1 MLYTKDGKTI
11 FESAYLAVARA
22 LPVQSVHTMLQ
33 YGWYQVVDNYPGFDL
48 YIQRIDAQPLV
59 FDEDR
64 QIYVRNFT
72 VSALGAVEQARMLE
86 ALRHTVIDTIDD
98 ATSDKILAGF
108 DYNINGVQYHIPY
121 DLYDQQN
128 FADTDNARLPSVQWK
143 VLRDGVA
150 ESITLTN
157 AEFHDLYVNGAIQFK
172 LACLAEGRQ
181 LKQQAEAAAD
191 VQTLKDLLAGL
202 EG

>member
-1 MLYTKDGKTI
+1 MMYYDSIARRVVSVEMLRLRGVVQLIPQVLEAAGIYLLKTVYPDSFDPTVNRLVVEGDPIFQDGAYYQYYAVEPI
-11 FESAYLAVARA
+11 SAEETQTQVAGLKVEALAK
-22 LPVQSVHTMLQ
+22 
-33 YGWYQVVDNYPGFDL
+33 
-48 YIQRIDAQPLV
+48 IDA
-59 FDEDR
+59 
-64 QIYVRNFT
+64 
-72 VSALGAVEQARMLE
+72 M
-86 ALRHTVIDTIDD
+86 
-98 ATSDKILAGF
+98 TSTKILAGF

-172 LACLAEGRQ
+172 FACLAEGRQ
-181 LKQQAEAAAD
+181 LKQQAEAATD